1 MTSDKIRVAIAG
13 AGMIANAGHIPA
25 WQNQEEAEVV
35 GVFNHHLGRAR
46 DTAVRHG
53 IESAYDDYAR
63 MLREL
68 QPDLVIVCTPNV
80 SHRRYTIEAL
90 GAGAHVLCEK
100 PVAASYEDAV
110 AMYEAADVAGRLLYV
125 GQTGRYSGTVMAAK
139 ALVDAG
145 ELGAVYYAET
155 ASLRR
160 RGVPKWGRFHMS
172 SASGGGALL
181 DIGVHALDALLWII
195 SNPRVVAASG
205 ATYRR
210 LADRE
215 EGLVTSLAESGA
227 PVGVHDPRAYDSAE
241 FDVEDMATGLLRLER
256 GATISVKASWAA
268 NVPDGTGQTLVLG
281 TRGGLRWHPLTLVRN
296 LAGYQVDVTPKVP
309 SDPEIP
315 FYGHWRQ
322 AAHLVRVLQGKEAP
336 LVTREEVLNVMRAL
350 DGLYR
355 SAERGREISL
365 GETM

>member
-1 MTSDKIRVAIAG
+1 MGSDKIRVAIAG

-25 WQNQEEAEVV
+25 WQSQEAAEVV
-35 GVFNHHLGRAR
+35 GVYNWHLGRAK
-46 DTAVRHG
+46 DTAERHG
-53 IESAYDDYAR
+53 IARAYEDYTR
-63 MLREL
+63 MLQEVE
-68 QPDLVIVCTPNV
+68 PDLVVVCTPNV
-80 SHRRYTIEAL
+80 SHRQYTVEAL
-90 GAGAHVLCEK
+90 HAGAHVLCEK

-110 AMYEAADVAGRLLYV
+110 AMYDAAAATGRLLYA
-125 GQTGRYSGTVMAAK
+125 GQTGRFSSTMMAAK
-139 ALVDAG
+139 ALVEAG
-145 ELGAVYYAET
+145 ELGEVYYAET

-160 RGVPKWGRFHMS
+160 RGVPKWGRFHIK

-195 SNPRVVAASG
+195 GNPRVVAASG
-205 ATYRR
+205 ATYRQ

-227 PVGVHDPRAYDSAE
+227 PVGVHDPRAYEPAE
-241 FDVEDMATGLLRLER
+241 FDVEDMAAGLLRLEG

-268 NVPDGTGQTLVLG
+268 NVPDGTGETLVLG
-281 TRGGLRWHPLTLVRN
+281 TSGGLRWHPLALIRN

-309 SDPEIP
+309 RDPEIP

-322 AAHLVRVLQGKEAP
+322 AAHLVRVLQDGEAP
-336 LVTREEVLNVMRAL
+336 LVKREEVLNVMRAL

-355 SAERGREISL
+355 SAELGREVRT
-365 GETM
+365 G